1 MTETS
6 TLPTARTLPR
16 TKLVCTIG
24 PASSDRLDE
33 LIAAGMSIARVNL
46 AHGQPADHEATI
58 AAVRAAA
65 DRAGRDIA
73 LLVDLPGPKI
83 RLGSFRGGEATLEAG
98 RRFAIGP
105 GEPGDATGTTANHP
119 LAAELRVGDR
129 VLLADGAV
137 ELRVSGSAGDSLQ
150 TVVERGGVLRSRAGV
165 AVPAERLSLS
175 ALTDDDRAALP
186 NLVQLGVDLIGLSF
200 VREARDVTTLRDVLG
215 GLSAGRP
222 APAIVAKIE
231 TRPAVE
237 DAEAILAA
245 ADGAMVARGD
255 LGVELPFEAVPL
267 IQKRLVATALSVE
280 RPVIVATQM
289 LESMTAAPRPTR
301 AEASD
306 VANAALEGVD
316 AVMLSAE
323 TAIGAFP
330 IEAADAAIRIVA
342 AAQAGPRPFAAT
354 AVAASGAPP
363 RVADDARAIANAA
376 VSLAHENRDVEVIA
390 CYTRS
395 GRTARLIAAAR
406 PAARIVAFSPD
417 AAVRR
422 GLALVYGVEPRPIA
436 DVAHTDVARALAASV
451 ATVHTSRGAGVVLVA
466 TTAGGRGGPNL
477 IELLRRSG

>member
-1 MTETS
+1 MS
-6 TLPTARTLPR
+6 TRPVSRPLPR

-24 PASSDRLDE
+24 PASKDRLDE
-33 LIAAGMSIARVNL
+33 LIAVGMSVARINL
-46 AHGQPADHEATI
+46 AHGSREDHEAAI
-58 AAVRAAA
+58 GAVRAAA
-65 DRAGRDIA
+65 GRAGRDVA
-73 LLVDLPGPKI
+73 VLVDLPGPKI
-83 RLGSFRGGEATLEAG
+83 RLGQFAGGEATLETG
-98 RRFAIGP
+98 RPFSIGP
-105 GEPGDATGTTANHP
+105 DGPGDATGATANHP
-119 LAAELRVGDR
+119 LAAELRVADR

-137 ELRVSGSAGDSLQ
+137 ELRVTGSAGNVLE
-150 TVVERGGVLRSRAGV
+150 TIVERGGTVRSRAGV
-165 AVPAERLSLS
+165 AVPSERLSLS
-175 ALTDDDRAALP
+175 ALTDDDRASLP
-186 NLVQLGVDLIGLSF
+186 LLVKLGVDLIGLSF
-200 VREARDVTTLRDVLG
+200 VRHASDVTALRDALDD
-215 GLSAGRP
+215 LSPDEVR
-222 APAIVAKIE
+222 PAIVAKIE

-267 IQKRLVATALSVE
+267 IQKRLVAAALSAE

-306 VANAALEGVD
+306 VANAALEGTD

-342 AAQAGPRPFAAT
+342 AAE
-354 AVAASGAPP
+354 SGRQ
-363 RVADDARAIANAA
+363 RVAPAGLEPQPPVPDDARSVANAA
-376 VSLAHENRDVEVIA
+376 VSLAHENRDVEAIA
-390 CYTRS
+390 CFTRS
-395 GRTARLIAAAR
+395 GRTARVVSAAR

-422 GLALVYGVEPRPIA
+422 GLALVYGVEPRPIH
-436 DVAHTDVARALAASV
+436 DVPGSDVSAALAEAV
-451 ATVHTSRGAGVVLVA
+451 TSLEVSPGAGIVLVA

-477 IELLRRSG
+477 IDLRRGP